1 MKIRNLFAITALAAS
16 VCFATD
22 ASTGSVTDATK
33 TAPAT
38 EQTPAEQAKVA
49 DGSTSSPTGG
59 SEATEI
65 GKVPEPAEGV
75 AEPTVADKCL
85 AAVEEAGKS
94 IPSNAVTA
102 KFTYGEALSNAGE
115 LLYEY
120 EKDPESPVVKTLTE
134 NCDTYVKLVAAQAE
148 TQTLR
153 NRTAE
158 NWEKR
163 AATARSIEAI
173 QEQINQARSGK
184 VNDLE
189 AEKAKLQDQGARL
202 QAEMQQNQ
210 EKFKA
215 EAAAQQAALRAAGKR
230 EADLQKKLA
239 AEKKALAEERAKA
252 EARQADAMNK
262 LNELQSKLIQVTKDA
277 RGIILSMSDILFD
290 VNKATL
296 KADLKTSLAKVAG
309 ILSVYQQFNV
319 SIEGHTDNTGS
330 EDHNMKLSQQRA
342 DNVKSFLVEQG
353 IDAGRLTAKG
363 LGMTTPIADN
373 KTKEGR
379 QKNRRVDLV
388 IQDKALQDG
397 STSSPTDGAEGKVP
411 EPAEGPA
418 EAPAA
423 PAAEPAKK

>member
-1 MKIRNLFAITALAAS
+1 MKMKNLFAISAFAASFCFAAEETAPAAEAAEVAEPSAVETCKASIDAASKDIPANAIAAKYSLAAAKATLADLEIANEDDPESETTQALAAK
-16 VCFATD
+16 CD
-22 ASTGSVTDATK
+22 IY
-33 TAPAT
+33 
-38 EQTPAEQAKVA
+38 AK
-49 DGSTSSPTGG
+49 
-59 SEATEI
+59 I
-65 GKVPEPAEGV
+65 
-75 AEPTVADKCL
+75 
-85 AAVEEAGKS
+85 
-94 IPSNAVTA
+94 
-102 KFTYGEALSNAGE
+102 
-115 LLYEY
+115 
-120 EKDPESPVVKTLTE
+120 
-134 NCDTYVKLVAAQAE
+134 VAAQAE
-148 TQTLR
+148 TQKLR
-153 NRTAE
+153 NHTAE

-189 AEKAKLQDQGARL
+189 AEKAKMKDQEARL

-210 EKFKA
+210 EKFQA
-215 EAAAQQAALRAAGKR
+215 EAAAKEAALKAASEREANLQKQQADLEKQQ
-230 EADLQKKLA
+230 ADLQKQLE

-252 EARQADAMNK
+252 EARQAEAMNK

-319 SIEGHTDNTGS
+319 SIEGNTDNTGS
-330 EDHNMKLSQQRA
+330 AEHNMKLSQQRA

-353 IDAGRLTAKG
+353 IDAERLTAKG
-363 LGMTTPIADN
+363 LGMTMPIADN

-388 IQDKALQDG
+388 IQDKALQQ
-397 STSSPTDGAEGKVP
+397 SA
-411 EPAEGPA
+411 EPAAAPA
-418 EAPAA
+418 EPSAA

>member
-1 MKIRNLFAITALAAS
+1 MKMKNLLAISAFAAAF
-16 VCFATD
+16 CFAAEET
-22 ASTGSVTDATK
+22 APAAAPAAE
-33 TAPAT
+33 APAT
-38 EQTPAEQAKVA
+38 EQAPA
-49 DGSTSSPTGG
+49 
-59 SEATEI
+59 
-65 GKVPEPAEGV
+65 
-75 AEPTVADKCL
+75 AEPNAVDNCKAALDAASKDMPANAVSAKYSL
-85 AAVEEAGKS
+85 AAAKS
-94 IPSNAVTA
+94 TLADLEDA
-102 KFTYGEALSNAGE
+102 YKD
-115 LLYEY
+115 
-120 EKDPESPVVKTLTE
+120 DPESETTKALAAK
-134 NCDTYVKLVAAQAE
+134 CDIYAKIVAAQAE
-148 TQTLR
+148 TQKLR
-153 NRTAE
+153 NHTAE

-215 EAAAQQAALRAAGKR
+215 EAAAQQAALKAASKR

-252 EARQADAMNK
+252 EARQAEAMNK
-262 LNELQSKLIQVTKDA
+262 LNELQSKLIQVSKDA

-290 VNKATL
+290 VNKASL

-363 LGMTTPIADN
+363 LGMTRPIADN

-388 IQDKALQDG
+388 IQDKALQDV
-397 STSSPTDGAEGKVP
+397 PAPAGA
-411 EPAEGPA
+411 PA

-423 PAAEPAKK
+423 PAAEPAK

>member
-1 MKIRNLFAITALAAS
+1 MKTRNLFVISALAAS
-16 VCFATD
+16 VCFA
-22 ASTGSVTDATK
+22 AE
-33 TAPAT
+33 APAAT
-38 EQTPAEQAKVA
+38 ETPAPAEAAAPAEQPKAA
-49 DGSTSSPTGG
+49 ETSAAAEQPAEVT
-59 SEATEI
+59 AA
-65 GKVPEPAEGV
+65 EPAAEQTV
-75 AEPTVADKCL
+75 AEKCL
-85 AAVEEAGKS
+85 AAVENAGKA

-102 KFTYGEALSNAGE
+102 KFTYGEALANAGE
-115 LLYEY
+115 LSYAF
-120 EKDPESPVVKTLTE
+120 EKDPESATVQTLTV
-134 NCDTYVKLVAAQAE
+134 NCDTYVKLIAAQAE
-148 TQTLR
+148 TQALR

-210 EKFKA
+210 EKFQA
-215 EAAAQQAALRAAGKR
+215 EAAAQQAALKAAGKR

-252 EARQADAMNK
+252 EARQAEAMNK

-319 SIEGHTDNTGS
+319 SIEGNTDNTGS
-330 EDHNMKLSQQRA
+330 AEHNMKLSQQRA
-342 DNVKSFLVEQG
+342 DNVKNFLVEQG
-353 IDAGRLTAKG
+353 IDASRLTAKG
-363 LGMTTPIADN
+363 LGMTMPIADN

-397 STSSPTDGAEGKVP
+397 SEGNAPESVEGAAEG
-411 EPAEGPA
+411 
-418 EAPAA
+418 AA
-423 PAAEPAKK
+423 PAAAPAVEPAKK

>member
-1 MKIRNLFAITALAAS
+1 MKMKNLFVISAFAAAF
-16 VCFATD
+16 CFAAEET
-22 ASTGSVTDATK
+22 APAAAPAAE
-33 TAPAT
+33 APAT
-38 EQTPAEQAKVA
+38 EQAPA
-49 DGSTSSPTGG
+49 
-59 SEATEI
+59 
-65 GKVPEPAEGV
+65 
-75 AEPTVADKCL
+75 AEPNAVDNCKAALDAASKDMPANAVSAKYSL
-85 AAVEEAGKS
+85 AAAKS
-94 IPSNAVTA
+94 TLADLEDA
-102 KFTYGEALSNAGE
+102 YKD
-115 LLYEY
+115 
-120 EKDPESPVVKTLTE
+120 DPESETTKALAAK
-134 NCDTYVKLVAAQAE
+134 CDIYAKIVAAQAE
-148 TQTLR
+148 TQKLR
-153 NRTAE
+153 NHTAE

-215 EAAAQQAALRAAGKR
+215 EAAAQQAALKAAGKR

-252 EARQADAMNK
+252 EARQAEAMNK
-262 LNELQSKLIQVTKDA
+262 LNELQSKLIQVSKDA

-290 VNKATL
+290 VNKASL

-363 LGMTTPIADN
+363 LGMTRPIADN

-388 IQDKALQDG
+388 IQDKALQD
-397 STSSPTDGAEGKVP
+397 VP
-411 EPAEGPA
+411 APA

-423 PAAEPAKK
+423 PAAEPAK

>member
-1 MKIRNLFAITALAAS
+1 MKTRNLFVISALATS
-16 VCFATD
+16 VCFA
-22 ASTGSVTDATK
+22 AE
-33 TAPAT
+33 APAAAAAET
-38 EQTPAEQAKVA
+38 PAPAEQAKA
-49 DGSTSSPTGG
+49 AEAS
-59 SEATEI
+59 ATEQ
-65 GKVPEPAEGV
+65 PAEPAAEQTV
-75 AEPTVADKCL
+75 AEKCL
-85 AAVEEAGKS
+85 AAVENAGKA

-102 KFTYGEALSNAGE
+102 KFTYGEALANAGE
-115 LLYEY
+115 LSYAL
-120 EKDPESPVVKTLTE
+120 EKDPESATVQTLTA
-134 NCDTYVKLVAAQAE
+134 NCDTYVKLIAAQAE
-148 TQTLR
+148 TQALR

-210 EKFKA
+210 EKFQA
-215 EAAAQQAALRAAGKR
+215 EAAAQQAALKAAGKR
-230 EADLQKKLA
+230 EADLQKQQADLQKQLE

-252 EARQADAMNK
+252 EARQAEAMNK

-290 VNKATL
+290 VNKASL

-319 SIEGHTDNTGS
+319 SIEGNTDNTGS
-330 EDHNMKLSQQRA
+330 AEHNMKLSQQRA

-353 IDAGRLTAKG
+353 IDADRLTAKG
-363 LGMTTPIADN
+363 LGMTMPIADN

-388 IQDKALQDG
+388 IQDKVLQE
-397 STSSPTDGAEGKVP
+397 S
-411 EPAEGPA
+411 
-418 EAPAA
+418 
-423 PAAEPAKK
+423 AEPEKAPEQK

>member
-1 MKIRNLFAITALAAS
+1 MKTRNLFVISALAAS
-16 VCFATD
+16 VCFA
-22 ASTGSVTDATK
+22 AE
-33 TAPAT
+33 APAAAAAET
-38 EQTPAEQAKVA
+38 PAPAEQVKAA
-49 DGSTSSPTGG
+49 
-59 SEATEI
+59 EA
-65 GKVPEPAEGV
+65 PAAEQPAAEQTV
-75 AEPTVADKCL
+75 AEKCL
-85 AAVEEAGKS
+85 AAVENAGKA

-102 KFTYGEALSNAGE
+102 KFTYGEALANAGE
-115 LLYEY
+115 LSYAL
-120 EKDPESPVVKTLTE
+120 EKDPESATVQTLTA
-134 NCDTYVKLVAAQAE
+134 NCDTYVKLIAAQAE
-148 TQTLR
+148 TQALR

-184 VNDLE
+184 MNDLE
-189 AEKAKLQDQGARL
+189 AEKAKLQDQGVRL

-210 EKFKA
+210 EKFQA
-215 EAAAQQAALRAAGKR
+215 EAAAQQAALKAASKR
-230 EADLQKKLA
+230 EADLQKQQADLQKQLE

-252 EARQADAMNK
+252 EARQAEAMNK

-290 VNKATL
+290 VNKASL

-319 SIEGHTDNTGS
+319 SIEGNTDNTGS
-330 EDHNMKLSQQRA
+330 AEHNMKLSQQRA
-342 DNVKSFLVEQG
+342 DNVKNFLVEQG

-363 LGMTTPIADN
+363 LGMTMPIADN

-388 IQDKALQDG
+388 IQDKALQQN
-397 STSSPTDGAEGKVP
+397 AE
-411 EPAEGPA
+411 
-418 EAPAA
+418 
-423 PAAEPAKK
+423 PAAEPAAPAEGAAPAASPAK

>member
-1 MKIRNLFAITALAAS
+1 MKTRNLFAITALAAS
-16 VCFATD
+16 VCFA
-22 ASTGSVTDATK
+22 AEV
-33 TAPAT
+33 PAAAET
-38 EQTPAEQAKVA
+38 PAPAEQAA
-49 DGSTSSPTGG
+49 
-59 SEATEI
+59 
-65 GKVPEPAEGV
+65 EPA

-85 AAVEEAGKS
+85 AAVENAGKS

-134 NCDTYVKLVAAQAE
+134 NCDTYVKLIAAQAE
-148 TQTLR
+148 TQALR

-210 EKFKA
+210 EKFQA
-215 EAAAQQAALRAAGKR
+215 EAAAQQAALKAAGKR
-230 EADLQKKLA
+230 EADLQKKLE

-252 EARQADAMNK
+252 EARQAEAMNK

-296 KADLKTSLAKVAG
+296 KTDLKTSLAKVAG

-319 SIEGHTDNTGS
+319 SIEGNTDNTGS
-330 EDHNMKLSQQRA
+330 AEHNMKLSQQRA
-342 DNVKSFLVEQG
+342 DNVKAFLVEQG

-363 LGMTTPIADN
+363 LGMTVPIADN
-373 KTKEGR
+373 STKEGR

-388 IQDKALQDG
+388 IQDKALQQNAEPATAPAAE
-397 STSSPTDGAEGKVP
+397 SAASAEG
-411 EPAEGPA
+411 
-418 EAPAA
+418 AA
-423 PAAEPAKK
+423 PAAAPAVEPAKK

>member
-1 MKIRNLFAITALAAS
+1 MKTRNLFVITALVASACFAAEEAKAEAPAVEAPAAEAPAAEPNAVEACKASIDAAS
-16 VCFATD
+16 KDV
-22 ASTGSVTDATK
+22 
-33 TAPAT
+33 PAN
-38 EQTPAEQAKVA
+38 AVSAKY
-49 DGSTSSPTGG
+49 S
-59 SEATEI
+59 
-65 GKVPEPAEGV
+65 
-75 AEPTVADKCL
+75 L
-85 AAVEEAGKS
+85 AAAKATLADLEAAF
-94 IPSNAVTA
+94 ND
-102 KFTYGEALSNAGE
+102 
-115 LLYEY
+115 
-120 EKDPESPVVKTLTE
+120 DPESDGVKALA
-134 NCDTYVKLVAAQAE
+134 NKCDMTAKIAAVQAE
-148 TQTLR
+148 TQALR
-153 NRTAE
+153 NHTAE

-173 QEQINQARSGK
+173 QEQIGQARSGK

-189 AEKAKLQDQGARL
+189 AEKAKMKDQEARL

-210 EKFKA
+210 EKFQA
-215 EAAAQQAALRAAGKR
+215 EAAAKEAALKAASEREAKLQKQQAALQRQL
-230 EADLQKKLA
+230 E

-252 EARQADAMNK
+252 EARQAEAMNK

-319 SIEGHTDNTGS
+319 SIEGNTDNTGS
-330 EDHNMKLSQQRA
+330 AEHNMKLSQQRA
-342 DNVKSFLVEQG
+342 DNVKNFLVEQG

-363 LGMTTPIADN
+363 LGMTMPIADN

-388 IQDKALQDG
+388 IQDKALQN
-397 STSSPTDGAEGKVP
+397 AEPVAEP
-411 EPAEGPA
+411 AAPAEG
-418 EAPAA
+418 AA